1 MTFEQSVLTCVS
13 LAAVAV
19 MAAMGVVVCVT
30 EFHLPAIRQS
40 LQDFRRL
47 PWYAQLFLVAFVS
60 HFVVYGSVKTNQ
72 TDRAGGDVTNAP
84 LMMLMMSR
92 PAAQPT
98 VTEAE
103 ISRGWQLVEVRTNA
117 VVDYTMPQ
125 AASLDANWW
134 VRGAFDDAR
143 WLSLSASTLSGWRFP
158 FGGGEYDSIWALVW
172 GELRFV
178 LGDAS
183 TEISAVGSPMS
194 AVPYRSRLWIA
205 DGTDGSRLVT
215 WEDFALNRDPDTP
228 INAQIVL
235 FRNGDFVTR
244 SNDVETVFR
253 RVDPE
258 DWDDDGIPNV
268 DDPHPYS
275 SDGDFF
281 GPRQSLPAGA
291 NADAYCWVELVSEV
305 NSHVT
310 FTGDGPSD
318 LPDPD
323 FMVRAGET
331 NRVILLIGKTYSV
344 ASSRPVSVVAKSDP
358 AIEVTGDG
366 TCGLGICWPVGV
378 SVAESEGGCFTMRV
392 TPGRVGGTFSW
403 NSECCPVSGSGRSF
417 FFDCGW
423 RCLCIGCTAYG
434 TFVYEGYSLP
444 VSGGECGCSP
454 GPRPCRTAPDDQMVA
469 GVSASFSPGA
479 VIFEDAYTNMPGEV
493 VGRRSTEA
501 VLTCSVHGGFRG
513 GTASFSFT
521 GSDRLGWVRG
531 AAVPQTTVTIP
542 AGEKLEFAAAYE
554 GMSPSESVDDV
565 VFAVTFIENDVP
577 EPLAAEAR
585 LTSVKV
591 ELTPEDL
598 PPMNP
603 SPHRHLV
610 GINEKVN
617 HAAAPASANVR
628 WIVAKN
634 QISDDD
640 YFNCPWTGGVY
651 VVSAKCCNAQLDTP
665 ITVVEPVV
673 ECREARW
680 DEELDASAVVGE
692 SGWVG
697 MKLSLYLLPRTVSF
711 DWIEMEEV
719 PVPSSEAIRPTGYFY
734 LRPDVM
740 HSTHDAEMGAG
751 KWFRPR
757 LSDGSWTHDKARM
770 PYACPPFV
778 IDDPPEWTQGTMRW
792 AIPVGC
798 GELVSDANGG
808 VERALRRVLNP
819 NPTDQVY
826 EMEAGGTLT
835 IRKYNHSIRRD
846 VSGRV
851 WLDGS
856 RVNAWWN
863 W

>member
-577 EPLAAEAR
+577 GEPLTVEAR

-591 ELTPEDL
+591 ELTASYNAVD
-598 PPMNP
+598 NP
-603 SPHRHLV
+603 SKHRHVFGV
-610 GINEKVN
+610 GEELELKSIPALEGVIATATSGTLSDMQNGLAKYVAPSEGDSTVLSICYGGVHDEITIDIFEPEGYVVYSITTNFYHAPNEAGLIELNFDNRVFPTCVSFYAIEVTEVPMVSTNATGYFSQPEHADDLDHGKRGAYGQWSRINEDNSTVDFVQMGYCPKPWNGGGSYTWPVPN
-617 HAAAPASANVR
+617 AWRVAGSGLTTNVFTYTDQR
-628 WIVAKN
+628 
-634 QISDDD
+634 
-640 YFNCPWTGGVY
+640 F
-651 VVSAKCCNAQLDTP
+651 
-665 ITVVEPVV
+665 
-673 ECREARW
+673 
-680 DEELDASAVVGE
+680 ELDADGTARVSKFGWTGE
-692 SGWVG
+692 R
-697 MKLSLYLLPRTVSF
+697 RTN
-711 DWIEMEEV
+711 D
-719 PVPSSEAIRPTGYFY
+719 
-734 LRPDVM
+734 L
-740 HSTHDAEMGAG
+740 
-751 KWFRPR
+751 
-757 LSDGSWTHDKARM
+757 
-770 PYACPPFV
+770 
-778 IDDPPEWTQGTMRW
+778 
-792 AIPVGC
+792 
-798 GELVSDANGG
+798 
-808 VERALRRVLNP
+808 
-819 NPTDQVY
+819 
-826 EMEAGGTLT
+826 
-835 IRKYNHSIRRD
+835 
-846 VSGRV
+846 GRV
-851 WLDGS
+851 YRDIS
-856 RVNAWWN
+856 I
-863 W
+863 